1 MRPPR
6 PGRHSEIEPFWL
18 DYQRATGVKVEG
30 FSASALGRTAGIS
43 DQLAELCVAR
53 IKRAHATLKRDF
65 EKDLDPLPAPG
76 DHLVVLDGEGVPRA
90 IVRNAHVELRHFH
103 EIDDAFAF
111 EAGEG
116 DMTLSWWLTAHRQ
129 EFAERAESEGF
140 EIDDRAVLVLEYF
153 ETVWP
158 PPPAAAQ
165 QGPS

>member
-6 PGRHSEIEPFWL
+6 PGRHAEIEPFWL
-18 DYQRATGVKVEG
+18 AYQRASGVRVEG
-30 FSASALGRTAGIS
+30 FSASAFGRTAAVA
-43 DQLAELCVAR
+43 DELAELCVAR

-65 EKDLDPLPAPG
+65 EQDGGGLPAVG
-76 DHLVVLDGEGVPRA
+76 DHLVVLDGEGTPRA
-90 IVRNAHVELRHFH
+90 IVRNTHVELRHFH

-129 EFAERAESEGF
+129 ELAERAEAEGF
-140 EIDDRAVLVLEYF
+140 EIDERAVLLLEYF

-158 PPPAAAQ
+158 PAPEAQ